1 MWNKAELFA
10 MAQEQPKEV
19 FKNNVTLS
27 VPDNAPGCVDLDA
40 ETERLSRFWDVA
52 HMTVRELA
60 ESAGLSQSAFA
71 RAACI
76 PLRTMQNWCG
86 SQRNCPDY
94 IRFLLAEH
102 FGLI

>member
-1 MWNKAELFA
+1 MWNKAELFT
-10 MAQEQPKEV
+10 MAQEQPKEI
-19 FKNNVTLS
+19 FKSNLTLS
-27 VPDNAPGCVDLDA
+27 IPDDA
-40 ETERLSRFWDVA
+40 EAERLSRFWDVA
-52 HMTVRELA
+52 HMHVRELA

-86 SQRNCPDY
+86 AQRNCPDY

>member
-1 MWNKAELFA
+1 MWNKAELFT
-10 MAQEQPKEV
+10 MAQEQPKEI
-19 FKNNVTLS
+19 FKSNVTLS
-27 VPDNAPGCVDLDA
+27 ISDDAPGCVNLDA
-40 ETERLSRFWDVA
+40 EAERLSRFWDVA

-60 ESAGLSQSAFA
+60 EATGLSQSSFA

-76 PLRTMQNWCG
+76 PLRTVQNWCVA
-86 SQRNCPDY
+86 QRNCPDY

>member
-19 FKNNVTLS
+19 FKNNVNMS
-27 VPDNAPGCVDLDA
+27 IPDDAPGCVDLGA
-40 ETERLSRFWDVA
+40 EAERLSRFWDVA
-52 HMTVRELA
+52 HMNMRELA
-60 ESAGLSQSAFA
+60 EATGMSQSAFA